1 MSQPDRARALL
12 DRIPWE
18 KSQLRQR
25 LLMAAA
31 ITSVMQ
37 RAPTVVGG
45 TAEEYWAGG
54 EYHPTDLDLCPE
66 PTDEDIRALRLIG
79 LRRVG
84 RHWVRDDLPVAVE
97 FPGPGDDIERTTQVT
112 VNGVRVSIIGC
123 EDLYLN
129 RVRQA
134 TVGWPH
140 EDISFD
146 AAFEVAVTNFA
157 TMDWRYVRNRITRAI
172 ASEPAVGSA
181 MAAIDS
187 RIRRRARQAS
197 LTARSL
203 GRRQRAQGSR

>member
-1 MSQPDRARALL
+1 
-12 DRIPWE
+12 
-18 KSQLRQR
+18 
-25 LLMAAA
+25 MAAA

-37 RAPTVVGG
+37 VTPTVVGG

-66 PTDEDIRALRLIG
+66 PTDADVRALRLIG
-79 LRRVG
+79 LRRIG

-97 FPGPGDDIERTTQVT
+97 FPGPGDDIERRIEIAVHRVT
-112 VNGVRVSIIGC
+112 VSIIGC
-123 EDLYLN
+123 EDLYLD

-157 TMDWRYVRNRITRAI
+157 SIDWRYVRARIKRAA
-172 ASEPAVGSA
+172 ASEPAVSKA

-197 LTARSL
+197 ITRSVTSRNRLQARPI
-203 GRRQRAQGSR
+203 AVKN

>member
-1 MSQPDRARALL
+1 MVPLAGELKRAKALL
-12 DRIPWE
+12 DRIPSE

-31 ITSVMQ
+31 ITSVMKH
-37 RAPTVVGG
+37 APTVVGG

-66 PTDEDIRALRLIG
+66 PTDEDVRALRLIG
-79 LRRVG
+79 LRRLG

-97 FPGPGDDIERTTQVT
+97 FPGPGDDIERTIEVV
-112 VNGVRVSIIGC
+112 VNRVPVSIIGC
-123 EDLYLN
+123 EDLYLD

-134 TVGWPH
+134 TVGWPR

-157 TMDWRYVRNRITRAI
+157 TMDWRYVRSRISRA
-172 ASEPAVGSA
+172 AVSEPAVGKT
-181 MAAIDS
+181 MAAVDS
-187 RIRRRARQAS
+187 RIRRRARQATVS
-197 LTARSL
+197 GIGV
-203 GRRQRAQGSR
+203 GR